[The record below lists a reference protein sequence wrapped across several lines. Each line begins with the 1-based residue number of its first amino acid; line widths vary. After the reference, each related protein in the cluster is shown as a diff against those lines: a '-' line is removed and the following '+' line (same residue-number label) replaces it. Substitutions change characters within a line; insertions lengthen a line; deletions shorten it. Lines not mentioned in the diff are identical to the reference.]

1 MLNCGYGR
9 GFSVLDVIGSVKRA
23 SQSDFTVRLGQRR
36 DGDPPAIIA
45 KADRISKVLGWE
57 PRLNDLDTIVGHAL
71 GWEKRLIE
79 CRAAS

>member
-1 MLNCGYGR
+1 
-9 GFSVLDVIGSVKRA
+9 
-23 SQSDFTVRLGQRR
+23 VRLGHRR
-36 DGDPPAIIA
+36 DGDPAAIVA

-79 CRAAS
+79 YRAAS

>member
-1 MLNCGYGR
+1 M
-9 GFSVLDVIGSVKRA
+9 
-23 SQSDFTVRLGQRR
+23 RLWQRLLGARRDRFGEARVAERFYREAGPRR
-36 DGDPPAIIA
+36 DGDPAAIVA

-79 CRAAS
+79 YRAAS